1 MVVCP
6 LSKIG
11 KFDNKMPKIIG
22 HTGAIFDCDFN
33 PFHEQL
39 LATGSDDC
47 SAKVWGIPDGGL
59 TENLRE
65 PLVDLNN
72 HMKKVTFTS
81 FHPCANNVLAT
92 GSADHTVKLW
102 DIDSGEEKC
111 TINCT
116 DNLQDMQ
123 WSYAGDRIAVSCKNK
138 TMQIFDPR
146 TDTVVQECKPHEGS
160 KCFNVCWLGSSNNIA
175 TVGFTRQSKRQFMIW
190 DSRDLTKQ
198 IHTESLDQSAGV
210 IMPFYDED
218 SKVLYLAG
226 KGDGNIRF
234 YEMIPEKPHTF
245 SLSEYR
251 GSGSQKGM
259 CFIPKRHCDTKKC
272 EVMRGLKLT
281 SKTVEPLSFIIP
293 RKSDRFQADIYPDT
307 KAGVPALEA
316 DAYFGGASDFT
327 PKLVSMDPKN
337 KGAEGETKQSMPT
350 AVKSKVTLQKELD
363 AALAKIVELEAK
375 VAALSK

>member
-1 MVVCP
+1 
-6 LSKIG
+6 
-11 KFDNKMPKIIG
+11 
-22 HTGAIFDCDFN
+22 
-33 PFHEQL
+33 
-39 LATGSDDC
+39 
-47 SAKVWGIPDGGL
+47 
-59 TENLRE
+59 
-65 PLVDLNN
+65 
-72 HMKKVTFTS
+72 
-81 FHPCANNVLAT
+81 
-92 GSADHTVKLW
+92 LW

-337 KGAEGETKQSMPT
+337 KGAEGEFKRSFVPYYF
-350 AVKSKVTLQKELD
+350 LLLYC
-363 AALAKIVELEAK
+363 AAAFFF
-375 VAALSK
+375 SC